1 MVVPALAPASVR
13 ADDCMCLPPQMVLA
27 PREPRFLESVE
38 VGPFFSSDGS
48 TLTSEELA
56 VEEQPA
62 PAQAR
67 PLARRDGGE
76 VPWCVSADDPRCWPR
91 DSAPYDGP
99 HARDATSAGAEA
111 PTPLGLGPPD
121 ARAVRPRVA
130 LGAPRAAVRG
140 RVDRPPGH

>member
-1 MVVPALAPASVR
+1 
-13 ADDCMCLPPQMVLA
+13 MCLPPQMVLA

-56 VEEQPA
+56 VEEEPA
-62 PAQAR
+62 PDA
-67 PLARRDGGE
+67 PVLARREGGE

-111 PTPLGLGPPD
+111 STRLALTAPD
-121 ARAVRPRVA
+121 ARAERPRLT
-130 LGAPRAAVRG
+130 LGAPRAGVRG
-140 RVDRPPGH
+140 RVDRPPGR